1 MGQIN
6 NEFGMKWLY
15 TIILLMLA
23 VQLQAQNDAP
33 FKKNPVLPDFQLRT
47 LDSALFFRS
56 KLPAGKP
63 LVLVYF
69 SPECGHCQNE
79 AKALA
84 DSIALVDKAVYLWV
98 SFHPL
103 PAIAEFAK
111 QYQLIDRPQIIFGRD
126 ETYTLPSYFKV
137 RYLPFVVVF
146 NSKHQIVQVYEGG
159 ASIKEIAEQ
168 LQHLP

>member
-1 MGQIN
+1 
-6 NEFGMKWLY
+6 MKYILVFMWC
-15 TIILLMLA
+15 IIG
-23 VQLQAQNDAP
+23 VQAFAQGDAP
-33 FKKNPVLPDFQLRT
+33 FKQHPVLPDFQLRL
-47 LDSALFFRS
+47 LDSTMYFRS

-63 LVLVYF
+63 VVLVYF

-103 PAIAEFAK
+103 PAIAAFAK
-111 QYQLIDRPQIIFGRD
+111 QYQLAGRSQVIFGRD
-126 ETYTLPSYFKV
+126 EAYHLPSYFKV

-146 NSKHQIVQVYEGG
+146 NAQHRIVQVYEGG
-159 ASIKEIAEQ
+159 AYVKEIAEQ